1 MLITFGFD
9 QLALVAADLYF
20 QHPDPPPGQE
30 GAEHGVRL
38 ELRHIK
44 AGELRGSV
52 YSARPL
58 FVAEPLWRVDL
69 LRSVGTPGTGLDRAH
84 HHPTFTGWDESTRV
98 FDDDLSG
105 DPVAWLERELSALPA
120 VLARA
125 DVAESTATPRDIAE
139 LRLALPRILELVR
152 WLLDQSLTGEL
163 AQAPVP
169 ATAGLVRAGWL

>member
-9 QLALVAADLYF
+9 RLALVAADLYF
-20 QHPDPPPGQE
+20 QHPNPPAGQE

-52 YSARPL
+52 YSARPV
-58 FVAEPLWRVDL
+58 FVADPLWRVDL
-69 LRSVGTPGTGLDRAH
+69 LRSVGASGSRLDRAH
-84 HHPTFTGWDESTRV
+84 HHPTFTGWDESARV
-98 FDDDLSG
+98 FEDDLSG

-125 DVAESTATPRDIAE
+125 GVAESTATPRDIVE
-139 LRLALPRILELVR
+139 LRLALPKVLELVR

-163 AQAPVP
+163 AQAPDP
-169 ATAGLVRAGWL
+169 ATTGLVRAGWL